1 MSEIQVPNDEVSI
14 DVQQPASG
22 NASDAFNLLRRFVR
36 RRATAERCD
45 MCCAEL
51 SVEHSHLIEPPTRQI
66 VCACE
71 ACSILFSGSSDQRY
85 RRIPR
90 RIKFLRDFSL
100 TEAQWDGLM
109 IPIGMAF
116 FFRSSLD
123 QRVIALYPSPAGA
136 TESLL
141 DLQAWNEI
149 VIGNQT
155 LSEMEL
161 DTEALLINRVNGASD
176 YYLVPIDECFKLVGL
191 IRTKWRG
198 LSGGQDVWNAIEKF
212 FNELKGRSNLVG
224 KTDA

>member
-1 MSEIQVPNDEVSI
+1 
-14 DVQQPASG
+14 
-22 NASDAFNLLRRFVR
+22 
-36 RRATAERCD
+36 
-45 MCCAEL
+45 
-51 SVEHSHLIEPPTRQI
+51 
-66 VCACE
+66 
-71 ACSILFSGSSDQRY
+71 
-85 RRIPR
+85 
-90 RIKFLRDFSL
+90 
-100 TEAQWDGLM
+100 M

-123 QRVIALYPSPAGA
+123 QRVIALYPSPVGA